1 VLSLGSA
8 PASFSEQVQVLRSA
22 LASNRANLWDAAQ
35 AHLIGF
41 RAGLVESVRRVE

>member
-1 VLSLGSA
+1 MLSLGSA

-41 RAGLVESVRRVE
+41 RAGLVESVR